1 MRSRRTRTTPGHSPG
16 DVCRLCSTRS
26 SSCRDEVPTRYR
38 RTDDRPP
45 PALRGPGARSRSGS
59 PHRLQS
65 AQTGPSG
72 TPGASTNRGRSA
84 ERCWRSTG
92 KPGPPAGSLLSGS
105 AGSHRAAAPPFL
117 FTFNHAS
124 HTRCLGMS
132 CVLPCNFG
140 SLMRFHPF
148 RLITFVHQDDPAPSL
163 PSPLRYAGGSQL
175 LRASPPARPASVLSP
190 SRIPPLG
197 VLPLAC
203 PPHSLPL
210 GTDTPVSG
218 RAFTCSRREPGP
230 GSCCLYAGHHLGSKR
245 LSPRFIPE

>member
-1 MRSRRTRTTPGHSPG
+1 MSFN
-16 DVCRLCSTRS
+16 LCSNCSIVT
-26 SSCRDEVPTRYR
+26 P
-38 RTDDRPP
+38 
-45 PALRGPGARSRSGS
+45 
-59 PHRLQS
+59 S
-65 AQTGPSG
+65 AP
-72 TPGASTNRGRSA
+72 
-84 ERCWRSTG
+84 
-92 KPGPPAGSLLSGS
+92 
-105 AGSHRAAAPPFL
+105 AAPPFL

-230 GSCCLYAGHHLGSKR
+230 GSRLEHVKARPDTGVSVPKGNEWGGHARGRTPSGGIREGLSTDAGRAGGLARSSCDPPAYRSGLGSEGAG
-245 LSPRFIPE
+245 SSW

>member
-1 MRSRRTRTTPGHSPG
+1 M
-16 DVCRLCSTRS
+16 CI
-26 SSCRDEVPTRYR
+26 RD
-38 RTDDRPP
+38 
-45 PALRGPGARSRSGS
+45 SGS
-59 PHRLQS
+59 NCSIVTPS
-65 AQTGPSG
+65 AP
-72 TPGASTNRGRSA
+72 
-84 ERCWRSTG
+84 
-92 KPGPPAGSLLSGS
+92 
-105 AGSHRAAAPPFL
+105 AAPPFL

-140 SLMRFHPF
+140 SLMRFLPH
-148 RLITFVHQDDPAPSL
+148 RLITLVHLVDPAPSL

-203 PPHSLPL
+203 PPHSLPW

-230 GSCCLYAGHHLGSKR
+230 GSCCLYAGHHLGSCLLYTSDAADEEDSVDLGGR
-245 LSPRFIPE
+245 RI